1 MRPDTSHSTSSSAS
15 RRLALHVR
23 HGCRRIVFRPITW
36 PIRRFDIVAGRYGF
50 GTNPNGKFT
59 QT

>member
-1 MRPDTSHSTSSSAS
+1 MRPDTSHYTSSSAS
-15 RRLALHVR
+15 RRLTLQVR
-23 HGCRRIVFRPITW
+23 HGCRRIVFRTITW
-36 PIRRFDIVAGRYGF
+36 PIRRFDIVRYGF